1 MSGNLLEN
9 YKLTNV
15 FIGGYMA
22 ELKIVNSEVH
32 PLEKIFLDKFDVD
45 FYQREYVWQRTQIE
59 DLINDLSNE
68 FLKSYNPGDKISD
81 MVKYDPYYMGE
92 IVLSTS
98 VPGVSKII
106 DGQQRIT
113 TLTLIL
119 IYLLKKFKNIPK
131 FPYSRIERLI
141 YSDDHGEERFN
152 LDIEDRRD
160 VMYSLYRTGEYVVSE
175 KDKYS
180 VKNLVERYNDID
192 ECWNANINEINI
204 VSFTYWI
211 MEKVMFS
218 KVWTN
223 SNDFAYVIFETMNDR
238 GLSLTQVEMVR
249 SYLLANIENDVLRT
263 KAMSKFDTMINR
275 LISIKLSS
283 KSKAEFE
290 FFKMYLRGH
299 FAEDFS
305 QSKNSNSDFVR
316 IGKEFHRWIRD
327 NEQKLNLID
336 DEDFI
341 EFIDELDY
349 FSQVYEKINSIIQ
362 SRNVKDYL
370 YLIVNAD
377 YNFTLQVP
385 LILSSIKY
393 QDSNDV
399 VEEKIKIVS
408 KYLSKVL
415 SYRVWNHW
423 MISQSALENPIYS
436 LCKKIRNLPVDKIS
450 NILDSNPLDAPEL
463 LNSPTLNRQNRSRLR
478 VLLAL
483 ITEIVAANSGESDYI
498 LNKTEPVEVEH
509 IWSNHYD
516 QHADEFADE
525 DEFAN
530 VRNNIGDLL
539 VLPKSF
545 NASYGDSTYSIKVKQ
560 YFSQNI
566 LAQTLNKQKYENSPG
581 FLCFKNASK
590 LEFEPYD
597 EFKKINIAKRAEL
610 YKQILIWNFEK

>member
-1 MSGNLLEN
+1 
-9 YKLTNV
+9 
-15 FIGGYMA
+15 MA

-32 PLEKIFLDKFDVD
+32 PLEKIFSDKFDVD

-59 DLINDLSNE
+59 DLINDLSGE
-68 FLKSYNPGDKISD
+68 FLKCYKQGDKISD

-119 IYLLKKFKNIPK
+119 IYLLRNYKNIPK
-131 FPYSRIERLI
+131 FPVSRIEKLI

-152 LDIEDRRD
+152 LDIEDRRE
-160 VMYSLYRTGEYVVSE
+160 VMYALYKQGEYVVSE
-175 KDKYS
+175 GDKYS
-180 VKNLVERYNDID
+180 IKNLVDRYNDIE
-192 ECWNANINEINI
+192 ECWNSEIDESNV

-249 SYLLANIENDVLRT
+249 SYLLANIDNDSART
-263 KAMSKFDTMINR
+263 KAMNKFDAMLNK

-299 FAEDFS
+299 YAEDFS
-305 QSKNSNSDFVR
+305 QAKNSNSDFVR
-316 IGKEFHRWIRD
+316 IGKEFHRWLRD
-327 NEQKLNLID
+327 NELKLGLET
-336 DEDFI
+336 DEDFV
-341 EFIDELDY
+341 EFINKID
-349 FSQVYEKINSIIQ
+349 FFAKVYEKINNLIQ
-362 SRNVKDYL
+362 GRNTKDYL

-385 LILSSIKY
+385 LILSAVKY
-393 QDSNDV
+393 QDTDEI
-399 VEEKIKIVS
+399 VEAKIKVVS

-415 SYRVWNHW
+415 SFRVWNHW
-423 MISQSALENPIYS
+423 MISQSTLENPIYN
-436 LCKKIRNLPVDKIS
+436 LCKRIRDLSVEEIAS
-450 NILDSNPLDAPEL
+450 ILDTNPLDEPEL
-463 LNSPTLNRQNRSRLR
+463 NNSPTLNQQNRSRLR
-478 VLLAL
+478 VLLSL
-483 ITEIVAANSGESDYI
+483 ITEIVAANSGESDYM
-498 LNKTEPVEVEH
+498 LNKDEPVEVEH
-509 IWSNHYD
+509 IWSNHFEE
-516 QHADEFADE
+516 HTDEFSDE

-545 NASYGDSTYSIKVKQ
+545 NASYGDDPYSLKVKQ

-566 LAQTLNKQKYENSPG
+566 LAQTLNKQKYENNPG
-581 FLCFKNASK
+581 FVKFKDESK
-590 LEFEPYD
+590 LEFESYD
-597 EFKKINIAKRAEL
+597 EFKKANIAKRAEL
-610 YKQILIWNFEK
+610 YKQILIWNWKK

>member
-1 MSGNLLEN
+1 
-9 YKLTNV
+9 
-15 FIGGYMA
+15 MA

-32 PLEKIFLDKFDVD
+32 PLEKIFSDKFDVD

-59 DLINDLSNE
+59 DLINDLSGE
-68 FLKSYNPGDKISD
+68 FLKCYKQGDKISD

-98 VPGVSKII
+98 APGVSKII

-119 IYLLKKFKNIPK
+119 IYLLRNYKNIPK
-131 FPYSRIERLI
+131 FPASRIEKLI

-152 LDIEDRRD
+152 LDIEDRRE
-160 VMYSLYRTGEYVVSE
+160 VMYALYKQGEYVVSE
-175 KDKYS
+175 GDKYS
-180 VKNLVERYNDID
+180 IKNLVDRYNDIE
-192 ECWNANINEINI
+192 ECWNSEIDESNV

-249 SYLLANIENDVLRT
+249 SYLLANIDNDSART
-263 KAMSKFDTMINR
+263 KAMNKFDAMLNK
-275 LISIKLSS
+275 LIAIKLSS

-305 QSKNSNSDFVR
+305 QAKNSNSDFVR
-316 IGKEFHRWIRD
+316 IGKEFHRWLRD
-327 NEQKLNLID
+327 NEQKLGLNT
-336 DEDFI
+336 DEDFV
-341 EFIDELDY
+341 EFINKIDY
-349 FSQVYEKINSIIQ
+349 FAKVYEKINNLIQ
-362 SRNVKDYL
+362 GRNTKDYL

-377 YNFTLQVP
+377 YNFTLQAP
-385 LILSSIKY
+385 LILSAVKY
-393 QDSNDV
+393 QDTDEI
-399 VEEKIKIVS
+399 VEAKIKVVS

-415 SYRVWNHW
+415 SFRVWNHW
-423 MISQSALENPIYS
+423 MISQSTLENPIYN
-436 LCKKIRNLPVDKIS
+436 LCKRIRDLSVEEIAS
-450 NILDSNPLDAPEL
+450 ILDTNPLDAPEL
-463 LNSPTLNRQNRSRLR
+463 NNSPTLNQQNRSRLR
-478 VLLAL
+478 VLLSL
-483 ITEIVAANSGESDYI
+483 ITEIVAANSGESDYM
-498 LNKTEPVEVEH
+498 LNKDEPVEVEH
-509 IWSNHYD
+509 IWSNHFEE
-516 QHADEFADE
+516 HTDEFSDE

-545 NASYGDSTYSIKVKQ
+545 NASYGDDPYSLKVKQ

-566 LAQTLNKQKYENSPG
+566 LAQTLNKQKYENNPG
-581 FLCFKNASK
+581 FVKFKDESK
-590 LEFEPYD
+590 LEFESYD
-597 EFKKINIAKRAEL
+597 EFKKANIAKRAEL
-610 YKQILIWNFEK
+610 YKQILIWNWKK

>member
-1 MSGNLLEN
+1 
-9 YKLTNV
+9 
-15 FIGGYMA
+15 MA

-32 PLEKIFLDKFDVD
+32 PLEKIFSDKFDVD

-59 DLINDLSNE
+59 DLINDLSGE
-68 FLKSYNPGDKISD
+68 FLKCYKQGDKISD

-119 IYLLKKFKNIPK
+119 IYLLRNYKNIPK
-131 FPYSRIERLI
+131 FPASRIEKLI

-152 LDIEDRRD
+152 LDIEDRRE
-160 VMYSLYRTGEYVVSE
+160 VMYALYKQGEYVVSE
-175 KDKYS
+175 GDKYS
-180 VKNLVERYNDID
+180 IKNLVDRYNDIE
-192 ECWNANINEINI
+192 ECWNSEIDESNV

-249 SYLLANIENDVLRT
+249 SYLLANIDNDSARA
-263 KAMSKFDTMINR
+263 KAMNKFDAMLNK

-299 FAEDFS
+299 YAEDFS
-305 QSKNSNSDFVR
+305 QAKNSNSDFVR
-316 IGKEFHRWIRD
+316 IGKEFHRWLRD
-327 NEQKLNLID
+327 NEQKLGLET
-336 DEDFI
+336 DEDFV
-341 EFIDELDY
+341 EFINKID
-349 FSQVYEKINSIIQ
+349 FFAKVYEKINNLIQ
-362 SRNVKDYL
+362 GRNTKDYL

-385 LILSSIKY
+385 LILSAVKY
-393 QDSNDV
+393 QDTDEI
-399 VEEKIKIVS
+399 VEAKIKVVS

-415 SYRVWNHW
+415 SFRVWNHW
-423 MISQSALENPIYS
+423 MISQSTLENPIYN
-436 LCKKIRNLPVDKIS
+436 LCKRIRDLSVEEIAS
-450 NILDSNPLDAPEL
+450 ILDTNPLDAPEL
-463 LNSPTLNRQNRSRLR
+463 NNSPTLNQQNRSRLR
-478 VLLAL
+478 VLLSL
-483 ITEIVAANSGESDYI
+483 ITEIVAANSGESDYM
-498 LNKTEPVEVEH
+498 LNKDEPVEVEH
-509 IWSNHYD
+509 IWSNHFEE
-516 QHADEFADE
+516 HTDEFSDE

-545 NASYGDSTYSIKVKQ
+545 NASYGDDPYSLKVKQ

-566 LAQTLNKQKYENSPG
+566 LAQTLNKQKYENNPG
-581 FLCFKNASK
+581 FVKFKDESK
-590 LEFEPYD
+590 LEFESYD
-597 EFKKINIAKRAEL
+597 EFKKANIAKRAEL
-610 YKQILIWNFEK
+610 YKHILIWNWKK

>member
-1 MSGNLLEN
+1 
-9 YKLTNV
+9 
-15 FIGGYMA
+15 MA

-32 PLEKIFLDKFDVD
+32 PLEKIFSDKFDVD

-59 DLINDLSNE
+59 DLINDLSGE
-68 FLKSYNPGDKISD
+68 FLKCYKQGDKISD

-119 IYLLKKFKNIPK
+119 IYLLRNYKNIPK
-131 FPYSRIERLI
+131 FPASRIEKLI

-152 LDIEDRRD
+152 LDIEDRRE
-160 VMYSLYRTGEYVVSE
+160 VMYALYKQGEYVVSE
-175 KDKYS
+175 GDKYS
-180 VKNLVERYNDID
+180 IKNLVDRYNDIE
-192 ECWNANINEINI
+192 ECWNSEIDESNV

-249 SYLLANIENDVLRT
+249 SYLLANIDNDSART
-263 KAMSKFDTMINR
+263 KAMNKFDAMLNK

-299 FAEDFS
+299 YAEDFS
-305 QSKNSNSDFVR
+305 QAKNSNSDFVR
-316 IGKEFHRWIRD
+316 IGKEFHRWLRD
-327 NEQKLNLID
+327 NEQKLGLET
-336 DEDFI
+336 DEDFV
-341 EFIDELDY
+341 EFINKID
-349 FSQVYEKINSIIQ
+349 FFAKVYEKINNLIQ
-362 SRNVKDYL
+362 GRNTKDYL

-385 LILSSIKY
+385 LILSAVKY
-393 QDSNDV
+393 QDTDEI
-399 VEEKIKIVS
+399 VEAKIKVVS

-415 SYRVWNHW
+415 SFRVWNHW
-423 MISQSALENPIYS
+423 MISQSTLENPIYN
-436 LCKKIRNLPVDKIS
+436 LCKRIRDLSVEEIAS
-450 NILDSNPLDAPEL
+450 ILDTNPLDAPEL
-463 LNSPTLNRQNRSRLR
+463 NNSPTLNQQNRSRLR
-478 VLLAL
+478 VLLSL
-483 ITEIVAANSGESDYI
+483 ITEIVAANSGESDYM
-498 LNKTEPVEVEH
+498 LNKDEPVEVEH
-509 IWSNHYD
+509 IWSNHFEE
-516 QHADEFADE
+516 HTDEFSDE

-545 NASYGDSTYSIKVKQ
+545 NASYGDDPYSLKVKQ

-566 LAQTLNKQKYENSPG
+566 LAQTLNKQKYENNPG
-581 FLCFKNASK
+581 FVKFKDESK
-590 LEFEPYD
+590 LEFESYD
-597 EFKKINIAKRAEL
+597 EFKKTNIAKRAEL
-610 YKQILIWNFEK
+610 YKQILIWNWKK

>member
-1 MSGNLLEN
+1 
-9 YKLTNV
+9 
-15 FIGGYMA
+15 MA

-32 PLEKIFLDKFDVD
+32 PLEKIFSDKFDVD

-59 DLINDLSNE
+59 DLINDLSGE
-68 FLKSYNPGDKISD
+68 FLKCYKQGDKISD

-119 IYLLKKFKNIPK
+119 IYLLRNYKNIPK
-131 FPYSRIERLI
+131 FPASRIEKLI

-152 LDIEDRRD
+152 LDIEDRRE
-160 VMYSLYRTGEYVVSE
+160 VMYALYKQGEYVVSE
-175 KDKYS
+175 GDKYS
-180 VKNLVERYNDID
+180 IKNLVDRYNDIE
-192 ECWNANINEINI
+192 ECWNSEIDESNV

-249 SYLLANIENDVLRT
+249 SYLLANIDNDSART
-263 KAMSKFDTMINR
+263 KAMNKFDAMLNK

-299 FAEDFS
+299 YAEDFS
-305 QSKNSNSDFVR
+305 QAKNSNSDFVR
-316 IGKEFHRWIRD
+316 IGKEFHRWLRD
-327 NEQKLNLID
+327 NELKLGLET
-336 DEDFI
+336 DEDFV
-341 EFIDELDY
+341 EFINKID
-349 FSQVYEKINSIIQ
+349 FFAKVYEKINNLIQ
-362 SRNVKDYL
+362 GRNTKDYL

-385 LILSSIKY
+385 LILSAVKY
-393 QDSNDV
+393 QDTDEI
-399 VEEKIKIVS
+399 VEAKIKVVS

-415 SYRVWNHW
+415 SFRVWNHW
-423 MISQSALENPIYS
+423 MISQSTLENPIYN
-436 LCKKIRNLPVDKIS
+436 LCKRIRDLSVEEIAS
-450 NILDSNPLDAPEL
+450 ILDTNPLDAPEL
-463 LNSPTLNRQNRSRLR
+463 NNSPTLNQQNRSRLR
-478 VLLAL
+478 VLLSL
-483 ITEIVAANSGESDYI
+483 ITEIVAANSGESDYM
-498 LNKTEPVEVEH
+498 LNKDEPVEVEH
-509 IWSNHYD
+509 IWSNHFEE
-516 QHADEFADE
+516 HTDEFSDE

-545 NASYGDSTYSIKVKQ
+545 NASYGDDPYSLKVKQ

-566 LAQTLNKQKYENSPG
+566 LAQTLNKQKYENNPG
-581 FLCFKNASK
+581 FVKFKDESK
-590 LEFEPYD
+590 LEFESYD
-597 EFKKINIAKRAEL
+597 EFKKANIAKRTEL
-610 YKQILIWNFEK
+610 YKQILIWNWKK